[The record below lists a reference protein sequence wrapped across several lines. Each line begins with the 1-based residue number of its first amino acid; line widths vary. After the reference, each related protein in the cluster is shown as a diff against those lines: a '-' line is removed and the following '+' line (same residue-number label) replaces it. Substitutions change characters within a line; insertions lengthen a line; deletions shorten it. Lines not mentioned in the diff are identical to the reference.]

1 MCCGISEEHHNEVE
15 ATANPHG
22 VTDGHTSDTRD
33 AGKVEGGLSR
43 RARAKAAEKE
53 IAVLLAEENVQEL
66 GDDERDKLTELDSL
80 TGCPT
85 ATDVLLYAVPVSA
98 PYQALQGYK
107 YRVKLTP
114 GNTKKGKGQYQH
126 NLCKPVFALLQCAR
140 TFQPF
145 SFSADACTGIGL
157 HLDLDCYVLM
167 QFRCVL
173 LVNL

>member
-1 MCCGISEEHHNEVE
+1 MLFSVCTTSQTYCYVTEEHNL
-15 ATANPHG
+15 TANVDEEADRTHA
-22 VTDGHTSDTRD
+22 TDT
-33 AGKVEGGLSR
+33 GKVVDGLSR

-85 ATDVLLYAVPVSA
+85 ATDVLLYAVPVCA

-114 GNTKKGKGQYQH
+114 GNGKKGKGQYQY
-126 NLCKPVFALLQCAR
+126 
-140 TFQPF
+140 
-145 SFSADACTGIGL
+145 
-157 HLDLDCYVLM
+157 DL
-167 QFRCVL
+167 
-173 LVNL
+173 